1 MPGITVRVRFDLRS
15 VTRPLTVAAPISATR
30 ALAEIAEDLVPS
42 VLADHPAHAIVQL
55 GLPPGA

>member
-15 VTRPLTVAAPISATR
+15 VTRPVAAPISATR